1 MTAAGRLGGRRAG
14 FGTIGRM
21 DRKGDRQPPVTLRL
35 AQRSDAI
42 ALAEMS
48 RDWIETGLGWTYR
61 PERVRRL
68 ITHRE
73 TQALVAYNA
82 SSGIV
87 GFAVMQFGEE
97 RAHLVLMAVAP
108 TARRQGIG
116 QALLQW
122 LLDSAVAAGMSS
134 VHLELRAGNADAMA
148 FYNQQGFAQTLMM
161 NGYYQGR
168 EHAVRMVRVLRPP
181 QQQPALDDDWWSA
194 LRR

>member
-1 MTAAGRLGGRRAG
+1 METPEG
-14 FGTIGRM
+14 I
-21 DRKGDRQPPVTLRL
+21 TLRL
-35 AQRSDAI
+35 AVRADAI

-73 TQALVAYNA
+73 TQTLVARNG
-82 SSGIV
+82 SGIV

-116 QALLQW
+116 QVLLQW
-122 LLDSAVAAGMSS
+122 LLESAVAAGMASL
-134 VHLELRAGNADAMA
+134 HLELRAGNTDAMA
-148 FYNQQGFAQTLMM
+148 FYNQQGFAQTLMLS
-161 NGYYQGR
+161 GYYQGR

-181 QQQPALDDDWWSA
+181 QPQPVLDDDWWSA

>member
-1 MTAAGRLGGRRAG
+1 MAEVAPGAPSFG
-14 FGTIGRM
+14 FGTIARM
-21 DRKGDRQPPVTLRL
+21 DRNGDRPAPVTLRL

-73 TQALVAYNA
+73 TQTLVALDA
-82 SSGIV
+82 SAGIV

-108 TARRQGIG
+108 TARRKGIG

-122 LLDSAVAAGMSS
+122 LLESAVAAGMAS
-134 VHLELRAGNADAMA
+134 VHLELRAGNGDAMA
-148 FYNQQGFAQTLMM
+148 FYGQQGFAQTLMLS
-161 NGYYQGR
+161 GYYQGR